1 MKKLSVLKHF
11 GFVVLTIITIVFT
24 VVWSHPSTAS
34 SSSSALP
41 GVQIKTPQELN
52 LDYLNESIPRPI
64 ADLAGSIIPRARS
77 KVQSSD
83 NIQRAVLIPTTGSVT
98 PAANRSGVSGTP
110 NQVTLINTST
120 GQTRRVNL
128 RPRQLA
134 VVAARSPSG
143 RVEPITPSNLD
154 TMFAEEERR
163 GGLFNPNVSNLIHG
177 REYLVAD
184 ASGKY
189 AQANDLLT
197 FNLIAI
203 DTESGNVLEIP
214 EINADSFCVDA
225 LNAVLDD
232 TWVNSDFDV
241 NSL

>member
-1 MKKLSVLKHF
+1 MKKLSILKQF
-11 GFVVLTIITIVFT
+11 GFLVLGVIAVLT
-24 VVWSHPSTAS
+24 VVWSHPSTAT
-34 SSSSALP
+34 SSSSALS

-52 LDYLNESIPRPI
+52 LDYLNESMPRPI
-64 ADLAGSIIPRARS
+64 ADLASSIIPRARD
-77 KVQSSD
+77 KVQSSN

-98 PAANRSGVSGTP
+98 AAANRSGVSGTP
-110 NQVTLINTST
+110 NQVTLTNPRT
-120 GQTRRVNL
+120 GEIRRVNL
-128 RPRQLA
+128 RPQQLA

-143 RVEPITPSNLD
+143 RIEPITPSNLD

-163 GGLFNPNVSNLIHG
+163 GGLFNANVSNLIHG

-189 AQANDLLT
+189 AQANDFLT
-197 FNLIAI
+197 FDLIAI
-203 DTESGNVLEIP
+203 DTDSGNVIVIP

-232 TWVNSDFDV
+232 TWVSNNFDV